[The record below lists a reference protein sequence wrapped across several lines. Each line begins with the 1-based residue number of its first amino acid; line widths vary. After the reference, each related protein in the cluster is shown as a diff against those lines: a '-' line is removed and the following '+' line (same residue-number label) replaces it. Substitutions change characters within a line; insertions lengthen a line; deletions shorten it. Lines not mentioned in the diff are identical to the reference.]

1 MATEVSAA
9 PVTQSHPTCLESVNR
24 FSKLPV
30 VDSTIKT
37 ATSLYEKVKDLNG
50 LTHWTFSTA
59 ETTLCKAVD
68 LGMPIATPV
77 IKNFEGPIKKVDNVL
92 CSGLDYVEEKIPAVK
107 LPTNEIALQIYNT
120 TKDYV
125 NNTITPAVETAKAY
139 AEPAVKTAK
148 DFVEPAYEMAKS
160 AVEPTLER
168 ARHIVE
174 PIVQPALDKANA
186 IKENVMQRV
195 DEYLHLSHQEGEVV
209 ECQECV
215 QIRKRLEQQQ
225 QQDNQNEQ
233 QQQDQQP
240 EGQQ

>member
-107 LPTNEIALQIYNT
+107 LPTNEVSVLY
-120 TKDYV
+120 
-125 NNTITPAVETAKAY
+125 IT
-139 AEPAVKTAK
+139 VKLPCHM
-148 DFVEPAYEMAKS
+148 FYI
-160 AVEPTLER
+160 
-168 ARHIVE
+168 IVHYR
-174 PIVQPALDKANA
+174 DN
-186 IKENVMQRV
+186 IKCKQRV
-195 DEYLHLSHQEGEVV
+195 LLYQMDY
-209 ECQECV
+209 
-215 QIRKRLEQQQ
+215 
-225 QQDNQNEQ
+225 
-233 QQQDQQP
+233 
-240 EGQQ
+240 